1 MEETQLKLP
10 DITSTEQTLSRELF
24 RNSEHSMVHTS
35 YREELAILFCVRD
48 GDVKR
53 LAETYERLP
62 KIIYGQMSARSDRQ
76 LFYGSIANT
85 TLVTRYAIEGG
96 LDEEEAFSLSDIYI
110 RKMENLSDAELE
122 EMNIQMALDFTE
134 RVHQVQKKKRQYSME
149 TEAALDY
156 IYEHR
161 HEHIFVEDLA
171 SAANLSL
178 SFFSKKFHQ
187 ETGMTPAAYIRRRKI
202 EEARNLLRFSDYSY
216 SEIAEYLQFSS
227 QSHFTYVFRKET
239 GKTPQEYRLLIRQKA
254 SDSHGDGSSGW
265 TATGTVL
272 LAEAKL

>member
-1 MEETQLKLP
+1 
-10 DITSTEQTLSRELF
+10 
-24 RNSEHSMVHTS
+24 
-35 YREELAILFCVRD
+35 
-48 GDVKR
+48 
-53 LAETYERLP
+53 
-62 KIIYGQMSARSDRQ
+62 
-76 LFYGSIANT
+76 
-85 TLVTRYAIEGG
+85 
-96 LDEEEAFSLSDIYI
+96 
-110 RKMENLSDAELE
+110 
-122 EMNIQMALDFTE
+122 
-134 RVHQVQKKKRQYSME
+134 ME

-254 SDSHGDGSSGW
+254 SDSHGDGSSG
-265 TATGTVL
+265 
-272 LAEAKL
+272 

>member
-227 QSHFTYVFRKET
+227 QSHCTYVFRKET

-254 SDSHGDGSSGW
+254 SDSHGDGSSG
-265 TATGTVL
+265 
-272 LAEAKL
+272 